1 MTYEIS
7 KQIRIYNTEDE
18 WDYVFT
24 TDEYG
29 TVEVA
34 YRENL
39 RVMPDRK
46 TIHIPKDC
54 IQHFIDALEHMLW
67 SN

>member
-1 MTYEIS
+1 MTSYEIS
-7 KQIRIYNTEDE
+7 KQIRIHNTEDE

-29 TVEVA
+29 SVAVA

-39 RVMPDRK
+39 SVPSCCR

-54 IQHFIDALEHMLW
+54 IQHFIDALTELK
-67 SN
+67 